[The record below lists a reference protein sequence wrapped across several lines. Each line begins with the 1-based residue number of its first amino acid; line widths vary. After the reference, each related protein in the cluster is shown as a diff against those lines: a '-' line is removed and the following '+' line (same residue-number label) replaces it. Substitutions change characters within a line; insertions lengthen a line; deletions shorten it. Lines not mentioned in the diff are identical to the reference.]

1 MATFTN
7 SVFFTSAFVRAYF
20 YSSPKASL
28 VSTASFVICG
38 IGPVLFNVDQ
48 QKLPECSVCN
58 ILQNVELTLF
68 LQYDCYPWCETPLE
82 ICHSIC
88 LNAFLSYQDKTKILM
103 TLLLLV
109 NVIDFI

>member
-1 MATFTN
+1 M
-7 SVFFTSAFVRAYF
+7 VVC
-20 YSSPKASL
+20 
-28 VSTASFVICG
+28 VCVC
-38 IGPVLFNVDQ
+38 PVLFNVDQ